1 MPLNFRIMSAAIIP
15 LAILAASES
24 QAQDPMMTDPVEDQ
38 NEPLEIDAVFQA
50 NDHDE
55 SQDLSLD
62 EFIAFNVELASHGH
76 KSARALIISGD
87 YEGLFETMDQ
97 DQSGGLD
104 LDEIVYP
111 DESED
116 TKHLSKP
123 DG

>member
-1 MPLNFRIMSAAIIP
+1 MPLNFRTMFTALIP

-24 QAQDPMMTDPVEDQ
+24 QAQDPMMTDPVED
-38 NEPLEIDAVFQA
+38 PSGSLEIDAVFEA

-87 YEGLFETMDQ
+87 YEGVFETMDQ

-104 LDEIVYP
+104 FDEIVYP
-111 DESED
+111 DESNDPE
-116 TKHLSKP
+116 HLSKP
-123 DG
+123 EN